1 MQELLRTLSLSH
13 FLWVVCLPLPVLFV
27 CLFSL
32 LDSDLCF
39 PLARLSPAA
48 QPRERD
54 VIRNLRLVSYPA
66 WFCMASLMLLSA
78 ATSSLTQKPRLVR
91 ALQKLCLTH
100 NC

>member
-1 MQELLRTLSLSH
+1 MQELLRTLFLSH

-54 VIRNLRLVSYPA
+54 VIRNLRLVSGPA
-66 WFCMASLMLLSA
+66 WFCMAPLLLLSVPA
-78 ATSSLTQKPRLVR
+78 GEEAG
-91 ALQKLCLTH
+91 
-100 NC
+100 